1 MTLNTLEL
9 QRLIIFTDNMA
20 AMAAFY
26 SEVLG
31 LPQTGEEAGWKSF
44 AAGPV
49 AIALHQGSSMLGR
62 RPPKLAFYAEDV
74 PALREELKRRGA
86 PMGRLLGSGDLAFCD
101 GKDPDGNPFQI
112 SNRP

>member
-1 MTLNTLEL
+1 MTLALK
-9 QRLIIFTDNMA
+9 RIIIFTDDMA

-26 SEVLG
+26 GGVLG
-31 LPQTGEEAGWKSF
+31 LPQTGEEAGWQSF

-49 AIALHQGSSMLGR
+49 EIALHQGSSMLGR

-74 PALREELKRRGA
+74 PALREALAAKGA
-86 PMGRLLGSGDLAFCD
+86 PMGRVMKSGALTLCD